1 MRQGIHVRQPFLV
14 VNVKNLF
21 LVAYTVPEP
30 TQLF

>member
-1 MRQGIHVRQPFLV
+1 MDQGIHVRQPFLV

>member
-1 MRQGIHVRQPFLV
+1 MDQGIHVCQPFMM

-30 TQLF
+30 TQLL